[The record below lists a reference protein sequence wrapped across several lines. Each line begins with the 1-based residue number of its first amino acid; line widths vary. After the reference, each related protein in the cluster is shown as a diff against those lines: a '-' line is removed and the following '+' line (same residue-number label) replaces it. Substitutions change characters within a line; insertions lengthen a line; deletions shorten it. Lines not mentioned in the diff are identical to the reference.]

1 MRFPVLVCDD
11 LGSVCPLCK
20 APTET
25 VVGPYQEYD
34 VTTSSPVTGHPAI
47 EVLLDN
53 IRSIYNVGAFFRTA
67 DAAGIRHIH
76 LCGLTPTPAHKRLA
90 KTALG
95 AQDAVSWTHHR
106 NGLTAARSLKDK
118 GMRIWALEGGPD
130 SVPLPEVLSYI
141 AGKPIALVIGNEIS
155 GVDPGILAMCEKII
169 HIPMSGVKTALNAA
183 VAFGIAVYA
192 LRFHDNTP

>member
-1 MRFPVLVCDD
+1 MRFPVIVGEE

-25 VVGPYQEYD
+25 VVGPYREYD
-34 VTTSSPVTGHPAI
+34 VTTSLPVIEHPAI

-67 DAAGIRHIH
+67 DAAGIRHVH

-95 AQDAVSWTHHR
+95 AQEAVAWTYHR
-106 NGLTAARSLKDK
+106 NGLTAALSLKDK
-118 GMRIWALEGGPD
+118 GMSICALEGGPD

-141 AGKPIALVIGNEIS
+141 DGNPIVLVIGNEIS
-155 GVDPGILAMCEKII
+155 GVDPGILDLCDKII
-169 HIPMSGVKTALNAA
+169 HIPMTGIKTSLNAA

-192 LRFHDNTP
+192 LRFSSRKR